1 MPRWRLFFFF
11 SGRGRPLFSF
21 PFFFLSRPS
30 RSLYLPSCSPPPIQ
44 NQNATLQ
51 VVLDLDETLV
61 AAYPEPAPRAPRS
74 WRRGPA
80 QALVVGGVDLGDGRS
95 GDVRCYLRPGLH
107 AFLEGVSEV
116 ADVVLFT
123 AGLPGYASPLCDAL
137 DPSGSLLPVRLFRQ
151 ATVAAGGHA
160 CVKDLGPLGRDLR
173 RTVLVDNSPFSFL
186 LQPACG
192 LPAHPFDGDGSD
204 DHLLSSVLPLLRE
217 LAADPGLDV
226 RPLLSARFGMAS
238 WLAAR
243 GGWALYEAPCGNLAV
258 ATGYCAPAAAS
269 GGVTTPP
276 STPERK
282 KDGFAALAVAAERQ
296 EGPRRGEVEE
306 EEFEFE
312 DLSNNSTN
320 SSESS
325 LFCRPSTPTT
335 PLQASEFQQRQRNS
349 GGLKPMGAAPSV
361 GVGVVESEE
370 DERMMPID
378 VAA

>member
-1 MPRWRLFFFF
+1 MDSFE
-11 SGRGRPLFSF
+11 RGRPLF
-21 PFFFLSRPS
+21 L
-30 RSLYLPSCSPPPIQ
+30 LPPPLSPPTPPPPPLSLSPHAPQPHFPIKLPQ
-44 NQNATLQ
+44 HQ

-74 WRRGPA
+74 WRRGPS
-80 QALVVGGVDLGDGRS
+80 QSLVVGDVDLGDGRS

-107 AFLEGVSEV
+107 AFLRGVSEV
-116 ADVVLFT
+116 ADVVLYT

-137 DPSGSLLPVRLFRQ
+137 DPSRALLPVRLFRQ
-151 ATVAAGGHA
+151 TTVAAGGHS
-160 CVKDLGPLGRDLR
+160 CVKDLSPLGRDLR

-192 LPAHPFDGDGSD
+192 LPAHPFDGDGAD

-258 ATGYCAPAAAS
+258 ATGYCAPTGSVPAPRAPA
-269 GGVTTPP
+269 
-276 STPERK
+276 TPERK
-282 KDGFAALAVAAERQ
+282 GGGGLVAAAASAAAAAEQ
-296 EGPRRGEVEE
+296 QQQCPRRGKADAE
-306 EEFEFE
+306 EEFG
-312 DLSNNSTN
+312 DLSDNSCG
-320 SSESS
+320 SSW
-325 LFCRPSTPTT
+325 RPSTPTT
-335 PLQASEFQQRQRNS
+335 TQAQEHQRPSHLRH
-349 GGLKPMGAAPSV
+349 LIGAAASV
-361 GVGVVESEE
+361 DSGPPEPEPAVVEE
-370 DERMMPID
+370 DERMMPIE

>member
-1 MPRWRLFFFF
+1 MARLFSTACQGGARPFFF
-11 SGRGRPLFSF
+11 SSPSLLSPLT
-21 PFFFLSRPS
+21 LSS
-30 RSLYLPSCSPPPIQ
+30 APPPPKKKKNSL
-44 NQNATLQ
+44 NQLQ

-80 QALVVGGVDLGDGRS
+80 QALVVGDVDLGDGRS

-107 AFLEGVSEV
+107 AFLVGVSEI
-116 ADVVLFT
+116 ADVVLYT

-137 DPSGSLLPVRLFRQ
+137 DPERKLLPIRLFRQ
-151 ATVAAGGHA
+151 TTVSAGGHQ
-160 CVKDLGPLGRDLR
+160 CVKDLSPLGRDLR

-192 LPAHPFDGDGSD
+192 VPAHPFDGDGSD
-204 DHLLSSVLPLLRE
+204 AHLLSSVLPLLRE
-217 LAADPGLDV
+217 LAADPNLDV

-258 ATGYCAPAAAS
+258 ATGYCAPS
-269 GGVTTPP
+269 STPVQSAP

-282 KDGFAALAVAAERQ
+282 KKSGFVAIEQQQQAARV
-296 EGPRRGEVEE
+296 EVEE
-306 EEFEFE
+306 QELEFEFE
-312 DLSNNSTN
+312 DLSRGSSN
-320 SSESS
+320 SSSS
-325 LFCRPSTPTT
+325 WRPSTPTT
-335 PLQASEFQQRQRNS
+335 PLAQEHQQRRPS
-349 GGLKPMGAAPSV
+349 MRPLGAAVSV
-361 GVGVVESEE
+361 ESPAVVEEE
-370 DERMMPID
+370 ERMMAIE